1 MPRKKESYEDKL
13 LKLTDIINAMEDGDL
28 TLDESMKKYEDG
40 IKLCNELYKLLNAY
54 EGKIKVLSEDK
65 EEEFEIVE

>member
-40 IKLCNELYKLLNAY
+40 IKLCNELYKLLNDY